1 MSTQSPTTQ
10 TQLHD
15 RRNRGSGQPIRVL
28 IIDDHPAIR
37 AGVAGVLAAEPDIEP
52 AAMAATAQEALI
64 EARRASLDVA
74 IVDYHLPD
82 RDGLSLALQLKALPD
97 PPAVLI
103 YSAFADG
110 RLRIGASIAGADALA
125 SKDCP
130 ADELCDIVR
139 AVANGGCSL
148 PQISAEVLSAVASR
162 LEAEDLPILGMLVNR
177 IAPADVAEVLG
188 ISSERLEMRCWAI
201 LQRIASPDRHAHPGT
216 STSFRPRQAVRTRTA
231 ARRS

>member
-10 TQLHD
+10 TQLYD
-15 RRNRGSGQPIRVL
+15 RRDGGSGQPIRVL

-52 AAMAATAQEALI
+52 VAMVATAREALI
-64 EARRASLDVA
+64 EAGRASLDVA

-103 YSAFADG
+103 YSAFADA
-110 RLRIGASIAGADALA
+110 RLRMGASIAGADALA

-130 ADELCDIVR
+130 ADELCATVR
-139 AVANGGCSL
+139 VVANGGCSL
-148 PQISAEVLSAVASR
+148 PAIPAEVLSAVASR
-162 LEAEDLPILGMLVNR
+162 LEVEDLPILGMLVNR
-177 IAPADVAEVLG
+177 IAPAEVAEVLG
-188 ISSERLEMRCWAI
+188 ISSEWLEMRRWAI
-201 LQRIASPDRHAHPGT
+201 LQRIASPDRHPDAGT
-216 STSFRPRQAVRTRTA
+216 STRLRPRQAVRTRTA
-231 ARRS
+231 AGRS